1 MTVERGVLS
10 LARFMPESKMLLSF
24 PCYWWEKKAVGLSK
38 YFTSFLLSAE
48 NANRVGDYN

>member
-24 PCYWWEKKAVGLSK
+24 PCYWWEKKQW
-38 YFTSFLLSAE
+38 
-48 NANRVGDYN
+48 DYLNISLAFFSQLKMPTE